1 MIAPTASTE
10 KLPVSTSFCSRTTP
24 LISFTL
30 RDWAIISRCWRPIF
44 LRSRKI
50 SSVATDMKPNPPI

>member
-1 MIAPTASTE
+1 MTAPAASTK
-10 KLPVSTSFCSRTTP
+10 KLPVSTNFCSRTTP
-24 LISFTL
+24 MMSLTL
-30 RDWAIISRCWRPIF
+30 RDWAIISRCWRPIL